1 MEEVDFFSLDSSK
14 GTMGARGHGGTEILK
29 PSFLKIHGRKMISIF
44 KRKAR
49 TWLANLVLDPEPV
62 EGRQAV

>member
-1 MEEVDFFSLDSSK
+1 
-14 GTMGARGHGGTEILK
+14 
-29 PSFLKIHGRKMISIF
+29 MISIF